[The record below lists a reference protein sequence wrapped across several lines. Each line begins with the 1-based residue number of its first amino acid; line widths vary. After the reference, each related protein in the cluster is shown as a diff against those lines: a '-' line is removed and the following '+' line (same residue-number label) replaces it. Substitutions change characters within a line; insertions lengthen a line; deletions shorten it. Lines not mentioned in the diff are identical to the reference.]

1 MLAQWVDFNHGS
13 GPRPLSVFV
22 VDVRG
27 VETMTGEPKR
37 DLRLRLLDARRAMSD
52 AVRAD
57 QDRRLCLAAGEW
69 LDSRP
74 DVDTTTVAAYVPMP
88 NEPGGPGLPGL
99 LAPHVGRVLLPI
111 WRDDNDLD
119 WAVYD
124 GNLEPADRRPH
135 EPRGPR
141 LGVGAIGDAAVLI
154 VPALAVDHEGMRL
167 GRGGGSYDRAL
178 TRLAPDAVALALVYP
193 DEILTEPVPAE
204 PHDRRVHGALTV
216 DGVHWFS
223 GPSAGL

>member
-1 MLAQWVDFNHGS
+1 MLAQWADFNHRS

-27 VETMTGEPKR
+27 VEAMTGEPKR
-37 DLRLRLLDARRAMSD
+37 DLRLRVLDARRAMSD
-52 AVRAD
+52 AERAD
-57 QDRRLCLAAGEW
+57 QDRQLCRAAGHW

-74 DVDTTTVAAYVPMP
+74 DAGTVTLAAYVPMP
-88 NEPGGPGLPGL
+88 NEPGGPDLPAL
-99 LAPHVGRVLLPI
+99 LAPHVRRVLLPI

-119 WAVYD
+119 WAAYEGD
-124 GNLEPADRRPH
+124 LEPAVRRPH

-141 LGVGAIGDAAVLI
+141 LGVGAIGKAAVLI
-154 VPALAVDHEGMRL
+154 VPTLAVDHDGMRL

-178 TRLAPDAVALALVYP
+178 TRLDPGAIALALVYP

-204 PHDRRVHGALTV
+204 PHDRRVHGALTI
-216 DGVHWFS
+216 DGVHWFE
-223 GPSAGL
+223 GPATAL

>member
-1 MLAQWVDFNHGS
+1 
-13 GPRPLSVFV
+13 
-22 VDVRG
+22 
-27 VETMTGEPKR
+27 MTGEPKR
-37 DLRLRLLDARRAMSD
+37 DLRLRVLDARRAMSE

-69 LDSRP
+69 LDSLP
-74 DVDTTTVAAYVPMP
+74 AAGTITVAAYVPMP
-88 NEPGGPGLPGL
+88 NEPGGPDLPASL
-99 LAPHVGRVLLPI
+99 VPHVERVLLPI

-124 GNLEPADRRPH
+124 GDLEPGGRRPH

-141 LGVGAIGDAAVLI
+141 LGVDAIGDADVLI
-154 VPALAVDHEGMRL
+154 VPALAVDHDGMRL

-178 TRLAPDAVALALVYP
+178 TRLGLDAVALALVYP

-204 PHDRRVHGALTV
+204 SHDRRVHGALTL
-216 DGVHWFS
+216 DGVRWFREL
-223 GPSAGL
+223 GAL

>member
-1 MLAQWVDFNHGS
+1 
-13 GPRPLSVFV
+13 
-22 VDVRG
+22 
-27 VETMTGEPKR
+27 MTGEPKR
-37 DLRLRLLDARRAMSD
+37 DLRLSILDARRAMTD

-57 QDRRLCLAAGEW
+57 QDRRLCLAAGVW
-69 LDSRP
+69 LDSRR
-74 DVDTTTVAAYVPMP
+74 DVETITLAAYVPMP
-88 NEPGGPGLPGL
+88 NEPGGSGLPGL

-119 WAVYD
+119 WAVYN
-124 GNLEPADRRPH
+124 GNLEPSGRRPH

-141 LGVGAIGDAAVLI
+141 LGVGAIGDATVVI
-154 VPALAVDHEGMRL
+154 VPALAVDHDGMRL

-178 TRLAPDAVALALVYP
+178 TRLGPDAVALALVYP

-216 DGVHWFS
+216 DGVHWFA
-223 GPSAGL
+223 GPPGGL